1 MRYLFGLSGR
11 VRDRRTA
18 VRPRH
23 PRRVFLFAVS
33 LLASA
38 AYAAES
44 VDKYPSRPV
53 RVITGSTGSTSDQI
67 ARFTAQKLTERL
79 GQQFIVDNRAGA
91 GGTIGTDIVAKSV
104 PDGYTLI
111 IAHAGTHVSAVS
123 LFKNLPYDPIR
134 DFAPI
139 SLLMKGVTV
148 LVAHPSVPANNVQE
162 LIALGKAK
170 GGNGVAWGSAGS
182 GTISHLAGELF
193 VRVSGV
199 DFLHVPYKGAG
210 PALTGLLSG
219 ETQFAFLSPVTA
231 RTQLQAKKVKA
242 FTVTSLQ
249 RFPGL
254 PDVPSAAEA
263 GVPKLDALLWFGL
276 MAPAK
281 TPQAIVTK
289 LNKEINESFS
299 QPDVKEALLK
309 LGAIAAPTTPQEMTA
324 FIKAELGKWT
334 PVIKAAG
341 IKAE

>member
-1 MRYLFGLSGR
+1 MTR
-11 VRDRRTA
+11 
-18 VRPRH
+18 
-23 PRRVFLFAVS
+23 
-33 LLASA
+33 LLKTLACAALAASA
-38 AYAAES
+38 GVHAAES
-44 VDKYPSRPV
+44 DKYPTRPV
-53 RVITGSTGSTSDQI
+53 RVVTGSTGSTSDQI

-91 GGTIGTDIVAKSV
+91 GGTIGTDTVAKAV

-123 LFKNLPYDPIR
+123 LFKNLPYDPVR

-139 SLLMKGVTV
+139 SILMKGVTV

-170 GGNGVAWGSAGS
+170 GGNAVPWGSAGA

-193 VRVSGV
+193 ISVSGV
-199 DFLHVPYKGAG
+199 KFLHVPYKGAG

-231 RTQLQAKKVKA
+231 HAQLQAKKVKA

-249 RFPGL
+249 RFPGT
-254 PDVPSAAEA
+254 PDVPSATEA
-263 GVPKLDALLWFGL
+263 GVPGLDALLWFGI

-281 TPQAIVTK
+281 TPQSIIMK
-289 LNKEINESFS
+289 LNKEINDSFNR
-299 QPDVKEALLK
+299 PDVKEALLK
-309 LGAIAAPTTPQEMTA
+309 LGAIASPSSPQEMAA
-324 FIKAELGKWT
+324 FIKAELAKWT

-341 IKAE
+341 ITAQ

>member
-1 MRYLFGLSGR
+1 
-11 VRDRRTA
+11 V
-18 VRPRH
+18 
-23 PRRVFLFAVS
+23 
-33 LLASA
+33 
-38 AYAAES
+38 
-44 VDKYPSRPV
+44 RPV

-67 ARFTAQKLTERL
+67 ARFTAQKLSERL

-123 LFKNLPYDPIR
+123 LFPKLPYDPLR

-139 SLLMKGVTV
+139 SILMKGVTV
-148 LVAHPSVPANNVQE
+148 LVAHPSTPASSVQE

-170 GGNGVAWGSAGS
+170 GGNAVSWGSAGA

-193 VRVSGV
+193 IKVSGV
-199 DFLHVPYKGAG
+199 NFLHVPYKGAG

-231 RTQLQAKKVKA
+231 RAQLQAKKVKA

-249 RFPGL
+249 RFPGT
-254 PDVPSAAEA
+254 PEVPSATEA
-263 GVPKLDALLWFGL
+263 GVPGLDALLWFGI

-289 LNKEINESFS
+289 LNREINDSFA
-299 QPDVKEALLK
+299 QAEVKEALLK
-309 LGAIAAPTTPQEMTA
+309 LGAIASPSTPEEMRG
-324 FIKAELGKWT
+324 FIKAELTKWT
-334 PVIKAAG
+334 PIIKAAG
-341 IKAE
+341 IKAD

>member
-1 MRYLFGLSGR
+1 MRY
-11 VRDRRTA
+11 A
-18 VRPRH
+18 V
-23 PRRVFLFAVS
+23 VICAIAS
-33 LLASA
+33 LTSA
-38 AYAAES
+38 AQAAES
-44 VDKYPSRPV
+44 GDKYPTRPV

-67 ARFTAQKLTERL
+67 ARFTAQKLTENL

-123 LFKNLPYDPIR
+123 LFKNLPYDPVK
-134 DFAPI
+134 DFAPV

-170 GGNGVAWGSAGS
+170 GGNAVAWGSAGA

-193 VRVSGV
+193 VRVTGI

-219 ETQFAFLSPVTA
+219 ETNFAFLSPVTA

-281 TPQAIVTK
+281 TPQSIVMK
-289 LNKEINESFS
+289 LNREITESFN
-299 QPDVKEALLK
+299 QPDTKEALLK
-309 LGAIAAPTTPQEMTA
+309 LGAIAAPTTPQDMSA
-324 FIKAELGKWT
+324 FIKAELAKWT

>member
-1 MRYLFGLSGR
+1 MSFQR
-11 VRDRRTA
+11 V
-18 VRPRH
+18 VP
-23 PRRVFLFAVS
+23 VS
-33 LLASA
+33 LLALTFAAAGASA
-38 AYAAES
+38 ADRD
-44 VDKYPSRPV
+44 VYPSRPV
-53 RVITGSTGSTSDQI
+53 RVITGSVGSTSDQI
-67 ARFTAQKLTERL
+67 ARFTAQKLSERF

-91 GGTIGTDIVAKSV
+91 GGTIGTDIAAKSM
-104 PDGYTLI
+104 PDGYTLT

-148 LVAHPSVPANNVQE
+148 LVAHPSLPANSAQE

-170 GGNGVAWGSAGS
+170 GGSAVSWGSAGA

-199 DFLHVPYKGAG
+199 KFLHVPYKGAG

-231 RTQLQAKKVKA
+231 RSQLQSKKVKA

-249 RFPGL
+249 RFPSL
-254 PDVPSAAEA
+254 PEVPSAAEA
-263 GVPKLDALLWFGL
+263 GVPGLDALLWFGL

-281 TPQAIVTK
+281 
-289 LNKEINESFS
+289 
-299 QPDVKEALLK
+299 
-309 LGAIAAPTTPQEMTA
+309 
-324 FIKAELGKWT
+324 
-334 PVIKAAG
+334 
-341 IKAE
+341 

>member
-1 MRYLFGLSGR
+1 L
-11 VRDRRTA
+11 
-18 VRPRH
+18 
-23 PRRVFLFAVS
+23 PRRVRGARTAAAVCVAVAT
-33 LLASA
+33 LASA
-38 AYAAES
+38 AHAAES
-44 VDKYPSRPV
+44 ADKYPSRPV
-53 RVITGSTGSTSDQI
+53 RVITGSSGSTSDQI
-67 ARFTAQKLTERL
+67 ARFTAQKLSERL
-79 GQQFIVDNRAGA
+79 GQQFIVDNRPGA
-91 GGTIGTDIVAKSV
+91 GGTIGTDIVAKSA

-111 IAHAGTHVSAVS
+111 VAQAGTHVSAVS

-134 DFAPI
+134 DFSPV

-170 GGNGVAWGSAGS
+170 GGNSIAWGSAGA

-193 VRVSGV
+193 KRVSGV

-231 RTQLQAKKVKA
+231 RVQLQAKKVKA

-249 RFPGL
+249 RFPAL

-263 GVPKLDALLWFGL
+263 GLPKLDALLWFGL

-281 TPQAIVTK
+281 TPQPIIMK
-289 LNKEINESFS
+289 LNREIHDSFS

-309 LGAIAAPTTPQEMTA
+309 LGAIAAPTTPEEMSA
-324 FIKAELGKWT
+324 FIKAELAKWT

>member
-1 MRYLFGLSGR
+1 MFI
-11 VRDRRTA
+11 
-18 VRPRH
+18 
-23 PRRVFLFAVS
+23 
-33 LLASA
+33 A
-38 AYAAES
+38 ATVAQAAETA
-44 VDKYPSRPV
+44 DKYPSRPV

-91 GGTIGTDIVAKSV
+91 GGTIGTDIVAKAP
-104 PDGYTLI
+104 PDGYTLV

-123 LFKNLPYDPIR
+123 LFPKLPYDPLR
-134 DFAPI
+134 DFAPVSI
-139 SLLMKGVTV
+139 LMKGVTV
-148 LVAHPSVPANNVQE
+148 LVAHPSVSANNVQE

-170 GGNGVAWGSAGS
+170 GGNAVSWGSAGA

-193 VRVSGV
+193 VKVSGV
-199 DFLHVPYKGAG
+199 NFLHVPYKGAG

-231 RTQLQAKKVKA
+231 RVQLQAKKVKA

-249 RFPGL
+249 RFAAL

-263 GVPKLDALLWFGL
+263 GVPGLDALLWFGL
-276 MAPAK
+276 MAPAR
-281 TPQAIVTK
+281 TPQTIVMK
-289 LNKEINESFS
+289 LNKEINDSFS

-309 LGAIAAPTTPQEMTA
+309 LGALAAPSTPDEMRA
-324 FIKAELGKWT
+324 FIKAELAKWT

-341 IKAE
+341 IKVE